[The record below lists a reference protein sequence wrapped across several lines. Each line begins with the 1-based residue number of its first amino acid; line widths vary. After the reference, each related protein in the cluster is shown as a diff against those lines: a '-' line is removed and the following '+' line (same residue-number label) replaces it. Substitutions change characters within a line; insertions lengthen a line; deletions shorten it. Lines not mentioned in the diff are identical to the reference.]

1 MVAKNDESKPHS
13 RLVNTVGSPFFT
25 SSWIR
30 NKHIVAMEI
39 LEANAVPLSYDPPT
53 PDEKM
58 KSKELEAYLR

>member
-1 MVAKNDESKPHS
+1 MNQNPI
-13 RLVNTVGSPFFT
+13 LVCSALWDPPFST
-25 SSWIR
+25 PSSNW
-30 NKHIVAMEI
+30 NKHIAAMEI

>member
-1 MVAKNDESKPHS
+1 
-13 RLVNTVGSPFFT
+13 
-25 SSWIR
+25 
-30 NKHIVAMEI
+30 MEI